1 MVTEAHTFTEG
12 VIEALKPGR
21 EMDMLIESRIMG
33 RKVKRTRE
41 ACAWDGEGKPIMYGL
56 DEWIL
61 EDYNPATDGVS
72 IPQAKYNPKIVFDY
86 SSYDMGMIRVMDRM
100 VVSQGLHEIS
110 VAYTTASPGWVSSVK
125 WFDPGVKLVRLV
137 HGHDEKYARLA
148 VYRGCL
154 KAVLT

>member
-1 MVTEAHTFTEG
+1 MTEVRTFTESE
-12 VIEALKPGR
+12 IDALKPGR
-21 EMDMLIESRIMG
+21 ELDMLIETRIMG

-56 DEWIL
+56 DDWFL
-61 EDYNPATDGVS
+61 EDYNPATDGVA
-72 IPQAKYNPKIVFDY
+72 IPKVGYNPKIVFDY
-86 SSYDMGMIRVMDRM
+86 SNLDMGMIRVMDR
-100 VVSQGLHEIS
+100 VIAGQGFHEIS
-110 VAYTTASPGWVSSVK
+110 VGYNTASPGWVSSVK
-125 WFDPGVKLVRLV
+125 WFDPGMKLVRLV

>member
-1 MVTEAHTFTEG
+1 MTEVQAFMEG
-12 VIEALKPGR
+12 GIDALKPGR

-33 RKVKRTRE
+33 RKVKFTKGE
-41 ACAWDGEGKPIMYGL
+41 PCAWDDQGKVVMYGL

-61 EDYNPATDGVS
+61 EDYNPVVDGVP
-72 IPQAKYNPKIVFDY
+72 IPQAKYNPKAVFDY
-86 SSYDMGMIRVMDRM
+86 SNYDLGMIRVMDRM
-100 VVSQGLHEIS
+100 IATEGLHEIS

-125 WFDPGVKLVRLV
+125 WFDSEMKLVRLV